1 MLKINNLHG
10 LGHGCH
16 CFVRTDIMLK
26 INNLHVKLEE
36 EDKRILKGV
45 DLEVPAGSVHAIM
58 GPNGSGKSTLS
69 YVLSGRDG
77 YEVTEGSASLEGEDL
92 LEMEPEERAAA
103 GLFLAFQYPV
113 EIPGVGNMT
122 FLRTAVNAQRKAR
135 GEEEMSAADF
145 LKFIRAKAKE
155 LKIDAE
161 MLKRPVNVG
170 FSGGEKKRNEILQMA
185 MLEPKMCILDETD
198 SGLDVDAMKLVSE
211 GVNALRDQGRAF
223 LVITHYQRL
232 LDHIKPDVV
241 HIMAEGRIVKSGGPE
256 LALEVENNGYAD
268 ILAEMEVEA

>member
-1 MLKINNLHG
+1 MLTIK
-10 LGHGCH
+10 
-16 CFVRTDIMLK
+16 
-26 INNLHVKLEE
+26 NLHVKLEE
-36 EDKRILKGV
+36 EDKAILKGV
-45 DLEVPAGSVHAIM
+45 DLTVKAGEVHAIM

-69 YVLSGRDG
+69 YVLAGREG
-77 YEVTEGSASLEGEDL
+77 YEVTDGSAQLEGEEL
-92 LEMEPEERAAA
+92 LDMEPEERAAA

-135 GEEEMSAADF
+135 GEEEMSAGDF
-145 LKFIRAKAKE
+145 LKVVREKAKK

-198 SGLDVDAMKLVSE
+198 SGLDVDAMKLVSD
-211 GVNALRDQGRAF
+211 GVNALRDEGRAF

-241 HIMAEGRIVKSGGPE
+241 HIMAAGRIIKTGGPE
-256 LALEVENNGYAD
+256 LALEVEQNGYAD
-268 ILAEMEVEA
+268 ILAEVV

>member
-1 MLKINNLHG
+1 MLKITH
-10 LGHGCH
+10 
-16 CFVRTDIMLK
+16 
-26 INNLHVKLEE
+26 LHVGLEE
-36 EDKRILKGV
+36 EDKQILRGV
-45 DLEVPAGSVHAIM
+45 DLTIGAGEVHAIM

-77 YEVTEGSASLEGEDL
+77 YLVTDGSATLEGADL
-92 LEMEPEERAAA
+92 LAMQPEARAAA

-122 FLRTAVNAQRKAR
+122 FLRTALNAQRKAR
-135 GEEEMSAADF
+135 GEPEVSAGDF
-145 LKFIRAKAKE
+145 LKLVRDKAKM
-155 LKIDAE
+155 LQIDAD

-185 MLEPKMCILDETD
+185 VLEPRMCILDETD
-198 SGLDVDAMKLVSE
+198 SGLDVDAMKLVAD
-211 GVNALRDQGRAF
+211 GVNALRAAGRSF

-241 HIMAEGRIVKSGGPE
+241 HIMAAGRIIKTGGPE
-256 LALEVENNGYAD
+256 LALEVEHNGYAD
-268 ILAEMEVEA
+268 LLTQVQ

>member
-1 MLKINNLHG
+1 MLKIE
-10 LGHGCH
+10 
-16 CFVRTDIMLK
+16 
-26 INNLHVKLEE
+26 NLHVKLEV
-36 EDKRILKGV
+36 EDKEILKGIT
-45 DLEVPAGSVHAIM
+45 LTVPDGEVHAIM
-58 GPNGSGKSTLS
+58 GPNGSGKSTMS
-69 YVLSGRDG
+69 YVLSGKNG
-77 YEVTEGSASLEGEDL
+77 YQVTGGSAHLDGTNL
-92 LEMEPEERAAA
+92 LDMDPDERAAI

-122 FLRTAVNAQRKAR
+122 FLRTAVNSQRKAR
-135 GEEEMSAADF
+135 GEKELSSGEF
-145 LKFIRAKAKE
+145 LKLIRAKAAS

-211 GVNALRDQGRAF
+211 GVNALRDGKRSF

-241 HIMAEGRIVKSGGPE
+241 HIMADGRIIKSAGPD

-268 ILAEMEVEA
+268 LLAEVA

>member
-1 MLKINNLHG
+1 MLKIE
-10 LGHGCH
+10 
-16 CFVRTDIMLK
+16 
-26 INNLHVKLEE
+26 NLHVKLEE
-36 EDKRILKGV
+36 EDKQILKGV
-45 DLEVPAGSVHAIM
+45 DLEVEAGRVHAIM

-69 YVLSGRDG
+69 YVLSGRGG
-77 YEVTEGSASLEGEDL
+77 YEVTDGTATLNGEDIL
-92 LEMEPEERAAA
+92 DMETEERAAA

-135 GEEEMSAADF
+135 GEEEMSSTEF
-145 LKFIRAKAKE
+145 LKTIRAKAKE
-155 LKIDAE
+155 LDIDAD

-198 SGLDVDAMKLVSE
+198 SGLDVDAMRLVAQ
-211 GVNALRDQGRAF
+211 GVNALRDEGRAF

-232 LDHIKPDVV
+232 LDHIAPDVV
-241 HIMAEGRIVKSGGPE
+241 HIMADGRIVKTGGPE
-256 LALEVENNGYAD
+256 LALEVEKNGYAD
-268 ILAEMEVEA
+268 ILAEAA

>member
-1 MLKINNLHG
+1 MLKIS
-10 LGHGCH
+10 
-16 CFVRTDIMLK
+16 
-26 INNLHVKLEE
+26 NLHVALEE
-36 EDKRILKGV
+36 EDKQILKGV
-45 DLEVPAGSVHAIM
+45 DLEVPDGTVHAIM

-69 YVLSGRDG
+69 YVLSGKDG
-77 YEVTEGSASLEGEDL
+77 YKVTEGSATLDGADL
-92 LEMEPEERAAA
+92 LEMDPEERAAA

-122 FLRTAVNAQRKAR
+122 FLRTAVNAQRKSR
-135 GEEEMSAADF
+135 GEEEISAADF
-145 LKFIRAKAKE
+145 LKLVREKAKS

-198 SGLDVDAMKLVSE
+198 SGLDVDAMKLVAE
-211 GVNALRDQGRAF
+211 GVNALRSKGRSF

-241 HIMAEGRIVKSGGPE
+241 HIMADGKIVKTGGPE
-256 LALEVENNGYAD
+256 LALEVEHNGYAD
-268 ILAEMEVEA
+268 SLAEVA

>member
-1 MLKINNLHG
+1 MLEIKNL
-10 LGHGCH
+10 C
-16 CFVRTDIMLK
+16 VS
-26 INNLHVKLEE
+26 LEE
-36 EDKRILKGV
+36 EDKQILKGV
-45 DLEVPAGSVHAIM
+45 DLTVAMGKVHAIM

-77 YEVTEGSASLEGEDL
+77 YEVTDGTAHLLGEDIL
-92 LEMEPEERAAA
+92 DMEPEERAAS

-122 FLRTAVNAQRKAR
+122 FLRTAVNSQRKAR
-135 GEEEMSAADF
+135 GEDPMSAADF
-145 LKFIRAKAKE
+145 LKEIRAKAKS
-155 LKIDAE
+155 LKIDAD

-211 GVNALRDQGRAF
+211 GVNALRDDGRSF

-232 LDHIKPDVV
+232 LNHIKPDVV
-241 HIMAEGRIVKSGGPE
+241 HIMADGRIVKTGGPD
-256 LALEVENNGYAD
+256 LALEVENNGYSD
-268 ILAEMEVEA
+268 ILAEVS

>member
-1 MLKINNLHG
+1 MLEIK
-10 LGHGCH
+10 
-16 CFVRTDIMLK
+16 
-26 INNLHVKLEE
+26 NLHVELEDGE
-36 EDKRILKGV
+36 KQILKGV
-45 DLEVPAGSVHAIM
+45 NLTVEAGKVHAIM

-77 YEVTEGSASLEGEDL
+77 YSVTEGSATLEGTDL

-122 FLRTAVNAQRKAR
+122 FLRTAVNSQRKAR
-135 GEEEMSAADF
+135 GEVELTAAEF
-145 LKFIRAKAKE
+145 LKVIREKAKT

-198 SGLDVDAMKLVSE
+198 SGLDVDAMKLVAD
-211 GVNALRDQGRAF
+211 GVNALRSEGRGF

-241 HIMAEGRIVKSGGPE
+241 HIMANGRIIKTGGPE
-256 LALEVENNGYAD
+256 LALEVEQNGYAD
-268 ILAEMEVEA
+268 ILAEVV

>member
-1 MLKINNLHG
+1 MLKIENLHAE
-10 LGHGCH
+10 LE
-16 CFVRTDIMLK
+16 DDSE
-26 INNLHVKLEE
+26 VK
-36 EDKRILKGV
+36 ILKG
-45 DLEVPAGSVHAIM
+45 LSLTINPGEVHAIM

-77 YEVTEGSASLEGEDL
+77 YEVTEGSATLEGADL
-92 LEMEPEERAAA
+92 LDMDPEERAAA

-135 GEEEMSAADF
+135 GEEELSAGEF
-145 LKFIRAKAKE
+145 LKIIRAKAKD
-155 LKIDAE
+155 LQIDAD

-198 SGLDVDAMKLVSE
+198 SGLDVDAMKLVSD
-211 GVNALRDQGRAF
+211 GVNALRDAGRSF

-241 HIMAEGRIVKSGGPE
+241 HIMSEGRIIKTGGPE
-256 LALEVENNGYAD
+256 LALEVEHNGYAD
-268 ILAEMEVEA
+268 LLAEANA

>member
-1 MLKINNLHG
+1 MLEIK
-10 LGHGCH
+10 
-16 CFVRTDIMLK
+16 
-26 INNLHVKLEE
+26 NLHVKLEE
-36 EDKRILKGV
+36 EDKVILKGV
-45 DLEVPAGSVHAIM
+45 NLTVETGKVHAIM

-77 YEVTEGSASLEGEDL
+77 YTVTEGSARLEGAEL
-92 LEMEPEERAAA
+92 LEMAPEARAAA

-122 FLRTAVNAQRKAR
+122 FLRTALNAQRKAR
-135 GEEEMSAADF
+135 GQEELSAGEF
-145 LKFIRAKAKE
+145 LKIVREKAKT
-155 LKIDAE
+155 LRIDAE
-161 MLKRPVNVG
+161 MLKRAVNVG

-198 SGLDVDAMKLVSE
+198 SGLDVDAMRLVAD
-211 GVNALRDQGRAF
+211 GVNALRSPERSF

-241 HIMAEGRIVKSGGPE
+241 HIMADGRIIQTGGPE
-256 LALEVENNGYAD
+256 LALEVEQNGYAD
-268 ILAEMEVEA
+268 ILKAHGLAGGK

>member
-1 MLKINNLHG
+1 MLKI
-10 LGHGCH
+10 
-16 CFVRTDIMLK
+16 K
-26 INNLHVKLEE
+26 NLHVKLEE
-36 EDKRILKGV
+36 EDKAILKGV
-45 DLEVPAGSVHAIM
+45 DLDVPAGKVHAIM

-77 YEVTEGSASLEGEDL
+77 YEVTDGEVALEGEDI
-92 LEMEPEERAAA
+92 LELEPEERAAA

-122 FLRTAVNAQRKAR
+122 FLRTALNAQRTAR
-135 GEEEMSAADF
+135 GEEELSAADF
-145 LKFIRAKAKE
+145 LKLIREKAAS
-155 LKIDAE
+155 LKIDAD

-198 SGLDVDAMKLVSE
+198 SGLDVDAMRLVAD
-211 GVNALRDQGRAF
+211 GVNALRDAGRAF

-232 LDHIKPDVV
+232 LDHIEPDVV
-241 HIMAEGRIVKSGGPE
+241 HIMADGRIVKSGGPE

-268 ILAEMEVEA
+268 ILAEVA

>member
-1 MLKINNLHG
+1 MLKIENLHAEIDG
-10 LGHGCH
+10 
-16 CFVRTDIMLK
+16 K
-26 INNLHVKLEE
+26 P
-36 EDKRILKGV
+36 ILKGLT
-45 DLEVPAGSVHAIM
+45 LEVNAGEVHAIM

-69 YVLSGRDG
+69 YVLSGKEG
-77 YEVTEGSASLEGEDL
+77 YEVTGGSATLDGDDL
-92 LEMEPEERAAA
+92 LDLEPEERAAL

-135 GEEEMSAADF
+135 GEEEMSSTEF
-145 LKFIRAKAKE
+145 LKVIRAQAKE
-155 LKIDAE
+155 LKIDAD

-185 MLEPKMCILDETD
+185 MLEPRMCILDETD
-198 SGLDVDAMKLVSE
+198 SGLDVDAMKLVAD
-211 GVNALRDQGRAF
+211 GVNALRNEGRGF

-241 HIMAEGRIVKSGGPE
+241 HIMADGRIVKTGGPE

-268 ILAEMEVEA
+268 ILAEVAA

>member
-1 MLKINNLHG
+1 MLEIK
-10 LGHGCH
+10 
-16 CFVRTDIMLK
+16 D
-26 INNLHVKLEE
+26 LHVSLEE
-36 EDKRILKGV
+36 EDKQILKGV
-45 DLEVPAGSVHAIM
+45 NLTVEAGKVHAIM

-69 YVLSGRDG
+69 YVLSGKDG
-77 YEVTEGSASLEGEDL
+77 YEVTGGSAVLDSVDL
-92 LEMEPEERAAA
+92 LEMDPEERAAA

-122 FLRTAVNAQRKAR
+122 FLRTAVNAQRNAR
-135 GEEEMSAADF
+135 GEEEMSAAEF
-145 LKFIRAKAKE
+145 LKLVRAKAKT
-155 LKIDAE
+155 LKIDAD

-198 SGLDVDAMKLVSE
+198 SGLDVDAMKLVAE
-211 GVNALRDQGRAF
+211 GVNALRDDGRGF

-241 HIMAEGRIVKSGGPE
+241 HIMANGRIVKTGGPD
-256 LALEVENNGYAD
+256 LALEVENNGYSD
-268 ILAEMEVEA
+268 ILAEVA

>member
-1 MLKINNLHG
+1 MLEIK
-10 LGHGCH
+10 
-16 CFVRTDIMLK
+16 
-26 INNLHVKLEE
+26 NLHVKLEE
-36 EDKRILKGV
+36 EDKIILRGV
-45 DLEVPAGSVHAIM
+45 DLNIGAGEVHAIM

-69 YVLSGRDG
+69 YVLSGRGG
-77 YEVTEGSASLEGEDL
+77 YEVTAGTALLEGQDL
-92 LEMEPEERAAA
+92 LQMEPEARAAA

-135 GEEEMSAADF
+135 NEPEMSAAEF
-145 LKFIRAKAKE
+145 LKVVRAKAKT

-198 SGLDVDAMKLVSE
+198 SGLDVDAMKLVAE
-211 GVNALRDQGRAF
+211 GVNALRAAGRSF

-232 LDHIKPDVV
+232 LDHITPDFV
-241 HIMAEGRIVKSGGPE
+241 HIMAAGRIIKSGGPE

-268 ILAEMEVEA
+268 LLAEGV

>member
-1 MLKINNLHG
+1 MLKIKDLNVELQ
-10 LGHGCH
+10 
-16 CFVRTDIMLK
+16 
-26 INNLHVKLEE
+26 EE
-36 EDKRILKGV
+36 EKKILNGV
-45 DLEVPAGSVHAIM
+45 NLEIRPGEVHAIM

-69 YVLSGRDG
+69 YVLSGKDG
-77 YEVTEGSASLEGEDL
+77 YKVTSGSATFENNEILELGPD
-92 LEMEPEERAAA
+92 ERASL

-122 FLRTAVNAQRKAR
+122 FLRTALNSQRKSK
-135 GEEEMSAADF
+135 GLNELSAAEF
-145 LKFIRAKAKE
+145 LKIVREKAKT

-198 SGLDVDAMKLVSE
+198 SGLDVDAMKLVAE
-211 GVNALRDQGRAF
+211 GVNALRSKDRSF

-232 LDHIKPDVV
+232 LDHIVPDIV
-241 HIMAEGRIVKSGGPE
+241 HIMADGKIIKSGGAD
-256 LALEVENNGYAD
+256 LALEVENNGYSD
-268 ILAEMEVEA
+268 LLKEYN

>member
-1 MLKINNLHG
+1 MLEIKNLHCE
-10 LGHGCH
+10 LE
-16 CFVRTDIMLK
+16 DDSE
-26 INNLHVKLEE
+26 VK
-36 EDKRILKGV
+36 ILKG
-45 DLEVPAGSVHAIM
+45 LSLTINPGEVHAIM

-77 YEVTEGSASLEGEDL
+77 YAVTDGSATLEGADL
-92 LEMEPEERAAA
+92 LAMEPEERAAA

-135 GEEEMSAADF
+135 GEEELSAGDF
-145 LKFIRAKAKE
+145 LKIIRAKAKE
-155 LKIDAE
+155 LQIDAD

-198 SGLDVDAMKLVSE
+198 SGLDVDAMKLVSD
-211 GVNALRDQGRAF
+211 GVNALRDAGRSF

-232 LDHIKPDVV
+232 LNPIKPDVV
-241 HIMAEGRIVKSGGPE
+241 HIMSEGRIIKTGGPE
-256 LALEVENNGYAD
+256 LALEVEENGYAD
-268 ILAEMEVEA
+268 LLAEAAA

>member
-1 MLKINNLHG
+1 MLEIK
-10 LGHGCH
+10 
-16 CFVRTDIMLK
+16 D
-26 INNLHVKLEE
+26 LHVKLEE
-36 EDKRILKGV
+36 EDKQILKGV
-45 DLEVPAGSVHAIM
+45 DLKIEPGTVHAIM

-77 YEVTEGSASLEGEDL
+77 YEVTGGEASLEGADL
-92 LEMEPEERAAA
+92 LDMDPEDRAAA

-122 FLRTAVNAQRKAR
+122 FLRTAVNAQRKSR
-135 GEEEMSAADF
+135 GEEELSAADF
-145 LKFIRAKAKE
+145 LKLVRAEAKA
-155 LKIDAE
+155 LKIDAD

-185 MLEPKMCILDETD
+185 MLQPKMCILDETD

-211 GVNALRDQGRAF
+211 GVNALRSEGRSF

-232 LDHIKPDVV
+232 LDHIKPDFV
-241 HIMAEGRIVKSGGPE
+241 HIMAAGRIVKSGGPE
-256 LALEVENNGYAD
+256 LALEVEHNGYAD
-268 ILAEMEVEA
+268 LLAEVV

>member
-1 MLKINNLHG
+1 MLEIKNL
-10 LGHGCH
+10 C
-16 CFVRTDIMLK
+16 VS
-26 INNLHVKLEE
+26 LEE
-36 EDKRILKGV
+36 ENKQIIRGV
-45 DLEVPAGSVHAIM
+45 NLTVEAGKVHAIM

-69 YVLSGRDG
+69 YVLSGREG
-77 YEVTEGSASLEGEDL
+77 YKVTDGSATLMDEDIL
-92 LEMEPEERAAA
+92 DMEPEERAAA

-135 GEEEMSAADF
+135 GEEEMSATDF
-145 LKFIRAKAKE
+145 LKEVRSKAKE
-155 LKIDAE
+155 LKIDAD

-185 MLEPKMCILDETD
+185 MLGPKMCILDETD
-198 SGLDVDAMKLVSE
+198 SGLDIDAMKLVAD
-211 GVNALRDQGRAF
+211 GVNALRSADRGF

-241 HIMAEGRIVKSGGPE
+241 HIMADGRIVKTGGPE

-268 ILAEMEVEA
+268 ILAEVA